1 MVAFFLL
8 IHITQYLRLLDTYVV
23 YFCIYTIVLNDKQ
36 PKTITMIKFTSL
48 QSRILTLI
56 ESLVIIIIL
65 TISIMNY
72 ATVRSTLI
80 KDIREEQLISFV
92 EASQSDIQMV
102 LEKAIETSLL
112 MANDPTL
119 TKWFSEGEVDDALGQ
134 LAKDKLTSITN
145 FGYFTVFAVN
155 NITKNYWAENGKLVE
170 VVQEGDPDDSWFF
183 DFLGDGHKVAL
194 NFDYNESL
202 NQTLFF
208 FNVLMGSQSNPIGV
222 AGVGMNPENMIKEFM
237 SKKITENSHLWI
249 INSAGVIQI
258 SANKEDFGKQINSII
273 PSKVASQIADNS
285 DMKVISDVSWNGQD
299 FEFAKMKIGT
309 TDFQIA
315 VAAPTSELI
324 EILNP
329 IRTNTII
336 LGFVFAVLTLVLV
349 YMLTRSIVNPIKGIT
364 TVANEFS
371 KGDLTKEI
379 ENSLLSRNDE
389 IGRLSLAFQEMKSQV
404 SRIIEQVKRAAGTVS
419 DGSQILSSSSQELQ
433 TRASQQA
440 AATEEV
446 SASMEEMSSNI
457 SQNATNAKQ
466 TEDIMYKASRETETG
481 GKIVGETVEAIKN
494 INENVK
500 IIEEIANQT
509 NILALNAAVE
519 AARAGEHGKGFAVVA
534 AEVRKLAERS
544 KTSALEINELATRSV
559 SVAEQAGKIFTELVP
574 VIKQS
579 HVLVQ
584 EISAAS
590 NEQDIGAMQVNKAIM
605 ELDQVSQNN
614 ANSAES
620 ISSLTKEFVNEVIQ
634 LQEAISFFKL
644 QNQ

>member
-1 MVAFFLL
+1 MAW
-8 IHITQYLRLLDTYVV
+8 LLD
-23 YFCIYTIVLNDKQ
+23 
-36 PKTITMIKFTSL
+36 S
-48 QSRILTLI
+48 
-56 ESLVIIIIL
+56 
-65 TISIMNY
+65 
-72 ATVRSTLI
+72 
-80 KDIREEQLISFV
+80 
-92 EASQSDIQMV
+92 
-102 LEKAIETSLL
+102 
-112 MANDPTL
+112 
-119 TKWFSEGEVDDALGQ
+119 G
-134 LAKDKLTSITN
+134 
-145 FGYFTVFAVN
+145 
-155 NITKNYWAENGKLVE
+155 
-170 VVQEGDPDDSWFF
+170 
-183 DFLGDGHKVAL
+183 
-194 NFDYNESL
+194 
-202 NQTLFF
+202 
-208 FNVLMGSQSNPIGV
+208 
-222 AGVGMNPENMIKEFM
+222 
-237 SKKITENSHLWI
+237 
-249 INSAGVIQI
+249 
-258 SANKEDFGKQINSII
+258 
-273 PSKVASQIADNS
+273 
-285 DMKVISDVSWNGQD
+285 
-299 FEFAKMKIGT
+299 
-309 TDFQIA
+309 
-315 VAAPTSELI
+315 
-324 EILNP
+324 
-329 IRTNTII
+329 
-336 LGFVFAVLTLVLV
+336 
-349 YMLTRSIVNPIKGIT
+349 
-364 TVANEFS
+364 
-371 KGDLTKEI
+371 
-379 ENSLLSRNDE
+379 
-389 IGRLSLAFQEMKSQV
+389 
-404 SRIIEQVKRAAGTVS
+404 
-419 DGSQILSSSSQELQ
+419 
-433 TRASQQA
+433 
-440 AATEEV
+440 V